1 MKISVYGL
9 GYIGLPT
16 ALMFAK
22 NNINVIGIDI
32 QEELIQNI
40 NSGSLPTNEPGL
52 QEAYLEAHKSRRLI
66 ASVIPQKADV
76 FIVAVPTPYISNE
89 KRLFDYSYI
98 INALQKIITVIENG
112 NTIIIES
119 TIPPGTINE
128 LVIPF
133 MKKFNYEPGVDFY
146 LAHCPERVLPGNI
159 LEEMI
164 NNNRI
169 IGGVTTKCSQKAT
182 EIYKIF
188 CEGEIHQTDVRTA
201 EMSKLVE
208 NTFRDVNIAFANELS
223 KICNYLNLNV
233 LEVIDLANKHPRV
246 NILEP
251 GPGVGGHCLAV
262 DPYFIVAKSPDLA
275 KIIHLSRETN
285 SSMPH
290 YVAANAEKLV
300 RGIHNPKIAVLGV
313 TYKADVDDIRESPAM
328 EIVELLSGTGF
339 RLSIHDPHV
348 NTLDP
353 RFVSAEEAL
362 RDADLILLLTDHTE
376 FRVMD
381 FSPYVKGMRNRL
393 LFDTRN
399 SVKPENAQGLQT
411 VNFGNL
417 YQFVNNLETVIA

>member
-1 MKISVYGL
+1 MRKY
-9 GYIGLPT
+9 
-16 ALMFAK
+16 
-22 NNINVIGIDI
+22 
-32 QEELIQNI
+32 
-40 NSGSLPTNEPGL
+40 
-52 QEAYLEAHKSRRLI
+52 
-66 ASVIPQKADV
+66 
-76 FIVAVPTPYISNE
+76 
-89 KRLFDYSYI
+89 
-98 INALQKIITVIENG
+98 
-112 NTIIIES
+112 
-119 TIPPGTINE
+119 
-128 LVIPF
+128 
-133 MKKFNYEPGVDFY
+133 NYEPGVDFY
-146 LAHCPERVLPGNI
+146 LAHCPERVLPSNI
-159 LEEMI
+159 LGEMV

-208 NTFRDVNIAFANELS
+208 NTFRDVNIAFANELA
-223 KICNYLNLNV
+223 KICNYLDLNV

-328 EIVELLSGTGF
+328 EIVELLSEAGF
-339 RLSIHDPHV
+339 SLSIHDPHV
-348 NTLDP
+348 RTIDP
-353 RFVSAEEAL
+353 RFVSAEDAM

-376 FRVMD
+376 FRAMD
-381 FSPYVKGMRNRL
+381 FSPYVKGMRNRM

-399 SVKPENAQGLQT
+399 SVKAENAQGMQT
-411 VNFGNL
+411 INFGNL
-417 YQFVNNLETVIA
+417 YQYVNHLETVIA